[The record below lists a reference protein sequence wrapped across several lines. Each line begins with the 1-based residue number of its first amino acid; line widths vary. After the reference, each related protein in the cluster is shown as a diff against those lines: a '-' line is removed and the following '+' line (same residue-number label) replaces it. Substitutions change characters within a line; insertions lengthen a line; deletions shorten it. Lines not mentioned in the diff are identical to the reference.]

1 MLFLFFT
8 FIFSEPM
15 SLLTFKLLAA
25 AAILA
30 IAIIGGVIPLFA
42 ARHESSRRFFS
53 LGNAFAGGLFLG
65 VGFIHLLPEGMEKLE
80 GVVDYPLAA
89 LLAALGLGALLL
101 IDRVIYGDHHADPSP
116 DKMQTQQS
124 IYPYVLLALL
134 SIHSVIAGI
143 TLGLESHVIGSFAIM
158 LGILSHK
165 GSAAFALMVSIH
177 EAGIRVKQQKN
188 MLAIFAAMTPLGI
201 LIGLVA
207 AFFLTE
213 NETITALIEGSFNAL
228 AAGTFIYVA
237 TIEIIDAELSTREV
251 RVAKYVLSAL
261 AGDDDVPMPAKD
273 HDRVAKFIL
282 IIAGI
287 ALMALLTQWHIH

>member
-8 FIFSEPM
+8 FIFCEPM

-25 AAILA
+25 VAILA

-101 IDRVIYGDHHADPSP
+101 IDRVIYGDHHANQSP
-116 DKMQTQQS
+116 DNLQIQQS

-143 TLGLESHVIGSFAIM
+143 TLGLESHVVGSFAIM

-165 GSAAFALMVSIH
+165 GSAAFALMVSVH
-177 EAGIRVKQQKN
+177 EAGIRAKQQKT

-201 LIGLVA
+201 LIGLIA
-207 AFFLTE
+207 AFFLSE

-237 TIEIIDAELSTREV
+237 TIEIIDAELSTREM
-251 RVAKYVLSAL
+251 RLAKYVPSAL
-261 AGDDDVPMPAKD
+261 AGDDDVPMPTKD
-273 HDRVAKFIL
+273 HDRVAKFVL

-287 ALMALLTQWHIH
+287 ALMALLSQWHLH

>member
-101 IDRVIYGDHHADPSP
+101 IDRVIYGDHHADHSP
-116 DKMQTQQS
+116 GNLQMRQS

-143 TLGLESHVIGSFAIM
+143 TLGLESHVVSSFAIM

-165 GSAAFALMVSIH
+165 GSAAFALMVSVH
-177 EAGIRVKQQKN
+177 EAGIRARQQKT
-188 MLAIFAAMTPLGI
+188 MLAIFATMTPIGI
-201 LIGLVA
+201 LIGLLA

-287 ALMALLTQWHIH
+287 ALMALLTQWHMH